1 MSRFFQILYL
11 NYKIRQFTKQ
21 DFKFIFL
28 KKTELKRIIGL
39 DVARAFAIIGMIIVN
54 FKVVLGNQG
63 SYLGNFIFDFFDG
76 KASAIFVVLAG
87 TGIAIMF
94 KASLKSKD
102 LTKINLLKKRIL
114 KRALFLLITG
124 LILMIFWIGDIL
136 HFYAVY
142 MIFMLFLIDKKS
154 IYILLCG
161 ITIVMLYPLLLFF
174 LDYGTSWDFEKLE
187 YYDIWTFNGF
197 VRNLFFN
204 GFHPVFPWISFMFFG
219 FLLGNQNLDD
229 FKIIKKIFW
238 ISLTTFIFV
247 QLFSYYSISFFSNE
261 LKISSEEL
269 FYIIGT
275 GSMPPLPI
283 YMLNGTSVAFVII
296 TGSIILSKKFSNY
309 LIIDLLHKTGKLS
322 LTIYVLHIFL
332 GIGIIEFIY
341 PKSIGYFSLNF
352 SITCALIYSLFSILS
367 SYFWLKYFNNG
378 PLEWIMRKLTD

>member
-1 MSRFFQILYL
+1 
-11 NYKIRQFTKQ
+11 
-21 DFKFIFL
+21 
-28 KKTELKRIIGL
+28 LKRIIGL

-54 FKVVLGNQG
+54 FKLVLGNQG

-94 KASLKSKD
+94 KASSKSNN

-154 IYILLCG
+154 IYILLSG
-161 ITIVMLYPLLLFF
+161 ITIVMFYPLLLFF

-187 YYDIWTFNGF
+187 YYDIWTVNGF

-219 FLLGNQNLDD
+219 FLFGNQNLDD

-238 ISLTTFIFV
+238 ISLITFIFV

-261 LKISSEEL
+261 LKISNEEL

-352 SITCALIYSLFSILS
+352 SIACALIYSLFSILS
-367 SYFWLKYFNNG
+367 SYFWLKYFNKG
-378 PLEWIMRKLTD
+378 PLEWVMRKLTD